1 MIFATN
7 NKGKLREVREIL
19 SDYEI
24 MSLKDANVDIE
35 VDEDQNTFVGNALK
49 KAKEIYKITG
59 LPVIADDS
67 GLIIDALGEW
77 PGVMTHRFL
86 GDEANDSDRNK
97 ALIARA
103 DEVLDRSATV
113 ACVLVY
119 YDGEN
124 TIIGEGNIHGKISNM
139 PRGEF
144 GFGFDP
150 IFELPNGR
158 TLAELTPEEK
168 NSVSARYL
176 ASVDLRDKLATLEN
190 DCKQLTKNL

>member
-7 NKGKLREVREIL
+7 NKGKLREIREIL

-24 MSLKDANVDIE
+24 ISLSDANVDIE
-35 VDEDQNTFVGNALK
+35 VDEDQNTFYGNALK
-49 KAKEIYKITG
+49 KAQEIYEITG

-67 GLIIDALGEW
+67 GLVIDALGTW

-86 GDEANDSDRNK
+86 GDDANDNDRNK
-97 ALIARA
+97 ALIERA
-103 DEVLDRSATV
+103 DELEDRSATV
-113 ACVLVY
+113 TCVLVY

-124 TIIGEGNIHGKISNM
+124 TLVGEGNIHGKISNEVK
-139 PRGEF
+139 GEN

-150 IFELPNGR
+150 VFELSNGK

-168 NSVSARYL
+168 NNVSARYL
-176 ASVDLRDKLATLEN
+176 ASICLRDKLALLESN
-190 DCKQLTKNL
+190 KKITRNI

>member
-7 NKGKLREVREIL
+7 NKGKLREVKEIL

-24 MSLKDANVDIE
+24 VSLREANVDIE

-49 KAKEIYKITG
+49 KAQEIYKLTG
-59 LPVIADDS
+59 IPVIADDS
-67 GLIIDALGEW
+67 GLIIDALGDW

-86 GDEANDSDRNK
+86 GDGANDIDRNN

-103 DEVLDRSATV
+103 DLLGDRRATV
-113 ACVLVY
+113 VCVLVY
-119 YDGEN
+119 YDGKN
-124 TIIGEGNIHGKISNM
+124 TLVGKGNIHGSISNT

-150 IFELPNGR
+150 IFELPNGQ
-158 TLAELTPEEK
+158 TLAELTQTEK
-168 NSVSARYL
+168 NNVSARYL

-190 DCKQLTKNL
+190 DSKQLTKNL